1 MRKFYFTFIL
11 LFPICLIA
19 QTDWEDIEPV
29 EFLKE
34 LRVFE
39 ELIPEGESYSF
50 YTSYLVYNDF
60 ADVIP
65 IQTHSGYLVSKN
77 GVDFNI
83 SQMGYLIIQNEKY
96 NVSIDSINRQLVV
109 QFSDPA
115 FSYRK
120 TLEDYTELVEV
131 TEEIKKRVA
140 NNTTY
145 YSLILKPG
153 YSFHSM
159 EYAFTKDNL
168 ISEVI
173 IYGNRPYSSED
184 KNNGNSMNRSK
195 VIIRFTDFKIGKS
208 VSFKEFVSLEELIHF
223 DNDRIE
229 PLGKYEKYEILDLRE

>member
-50 YTSYLVYNDF
+50 STSYLVYNDF
-60 ADVIP
+60 ADVMP

-184 KNNGNSMNRSK
+184 NNNGNSMNRSK

-208 VSFKEFVSLEELIHF
+208 VSLKEFVSLEELIHF